1 MSTETASGLTDDEVR
16 ALVAGVGYWHH
27 DIELRPG
34 IVTPAR
40 ASSRPLLDALELPED
55 LTGMRALDIGCWDG
69 FFTFEL
75 ERRGAEVVAIDRFPT
90 ERTGFPV
97 AKRVLGSAVEPV
109 KANVYEM
116 TPEEYGT
123 FDIVLFLGVI
133 YHLRNPLLALDRLA
147 ALCTGRIWVESHV
160 IDDGFV
166 TPQGMVQMDPVSRG
180 FHLAQF
186 YEGDELSGDDSNWF
200 APTLAGL
207 GAMVRS
213 AGFETERETPVR
225 GRGLVRAR
233 RVVDPRKEWLKEF
246 DYAVDVPHPFGENA
260 GSSEG

>member
-1 MSTETASGLTDDEVR
+1 MSSRIAPELTDEEVR
-16 ALVAGVGYWHH
+16 ELVAGVGYWHH
-27 DIELRPG
+27 DIEVRPG

-55 LTGMRALDIGCWDG
+55 MTGLRALDIGCWDG
-69 FFTFEL
+69 YFSFEL

-90 ERTGFPV
+90 ENTGFPV
-97 AKRVLGSAVEPV
+97 ARRVLGSGVEPI

-123 FDIVLFLGVI
+123 FDVVLFLGVI
-133 YHLRNPLLALDRLA
+133 YHLRNPLLALGRLS

-160 IDDGFV
+160 IDYGFV
-166 TPQGMVQMDPVSRG
+166 TPQGMTHLDPASRG
-180 FHLAQF
+180 LHLAQF
-186 YEGDELSGDDSNWF
+186 SEGEELSGDDSNWF

-213 AGFETERETPVR
+213 AGFDTEAETHVR
-225 GRGLVRAR
+225 GRGLVRAH
-233 RVVDPRKEWLKEF
+233 RVQDPRREWLKEF

-260 GSSEG
+260 AE